1 MTDPRLA
8 TLVEHTFSRA
18 DLAYRIG
25 VLKEFLEFM
34 FFKAH
39 ATKVSKE
46 VMEAYEKKG
55 HAVADLAFLRSLPG
69 SFFDDLTQ
77 ESFYA
82 ALDGLSA
89 AAQKLPMLALTIPVM
104 LDSENRDAIGAW
116 VRRELGKD
124 VLLDLSTDPEVG
136 VGCQMVWHD
145 QLHDFDFDHYLEA
158 NREKIEERI
167 ARTVPRAPFFARS

>member
-1 MTDPRLA
+1 MNDSHLT
-8 TLVEHTFSRA
+8 TLIEHTFSRA

-25 VLKEFLEFM
+25 VLKEFLEFL
-34 FFKAH
+34 FFKANESR
-39 ATKVSKE
+39 VSKE
-46 VMEAYEKKG
+46 SIDAFEKKG
-55 HAVADLAFLRSLPG
+55 HAVADLSFLRSLPD
-69 SFFDDLTQ
+69 SFFEGFTKN
-77 ESFYA
+77 SFYGE
-82 ALDGLSA
+82 LDRLSA
-89 AAQKLPMLALTIPVM
+89 AMQKLPMLALTIPVM

-124 VLLDLSTDPEVG
+124 VLLDLSTDPEIG

-145 QLHDFDFDHYLEA
+145 QLHNFDFDHYLEA